1 MGIVGLLIFLA
12 VVGTYL
18 SVTYRAWRRTP
29 RGSAIEGHLLAYQA
43 ALAGALVGGIFDHF
57 FFNINF
63 IHLVALFWL
72 VMGLGIA
79 AARLA
84 AGTDYSEGA

>member
-1 MGIVGLLIFLA
+1 
-12 VVGTYL
+12 
-18 SVTYRAWRRTP
+18 
-29 RGSAIEGHLLAYQA
+29 
-43 ALAGALVGGIFDHF
+43 VGGIFDHF

-72 VMGLGIA
+72 VMGLGTA

-84 AGTDYSEGA
+84 EGADSPEGA